1 MTPAEIQK
9 MTYDFLPFAFATIGV
24 VIAFLRRKKA

>member
-9 MTYDFLPFAFATIGV
+9 LTYDFLPFAFATIGV